1 MSVIIIEDDG
11 NKLSAIIE
19 LLKSHNISESELSH
33 YSSFHSGMQALISH
47 SYDLLLLDMSMPAY
61 DISPQESGG
70 RPLPLA
76 GRDILFMLR
85 RRQITIPTIV
95 VTQYEDF
102 DGMSLSELNNELICE
117 FPAQYKGYVYYSTT
131 QDNWKFDLS
140 MLLNTL

>member
-47 SYDLLLLDMSMPAY
+47 SYDLLLLDMS
-61 DISPQESGG
+61 
-70 RPLPLA
+70 
-76 GRDILFMLR
+76 
-85 RRQITIPTIV
+85 IPTIV

-140 MLLNTL
+140 TLLNTL